1 MLSTA
6 LYVILAVLILGLL
19 IFIHESGHFLVARWC
34 GMRVDKFSIGFGPAL
49 WKFKRGDTTYQIGVV
64 PLGGYVQIAG
74 LTPPEE
80 GASPLDPTDPRLYQN
95 RPAWQRFLAVL
106 AGPAINY
113 LFAVVVFLGLFAAHG
128 LPGVE
133 VQQVTPGSPAAQV
146 GLQQGDLLI
155 RLNDSLLRRPEQL
168 IQTVGE
174 SGGKPVV
181 LLVQRQHETHSF
193 TVTPTQQSGS
203 WRIGTMIGQTS
214 RSVPLYVAARESL
227 LWPAYVTWMNIKG
240 FKELAGKK
248 SLAEKAQNMSGPVGM
263 IQIIKNKI
271 QSGFWGSLE
280 IMAVF
285 SVLLG
290 CMNLFP
296 LPALDGGR
304 LVFLGWEVITR
315 RPVNQNVEQVVHFV
329 GIVLLLLLLVAI
341 TIKDIWFL
349 FH

>member
-1 MLSTA
+1 MTVTL
-6 LYVILAVLILGLL
+6 VVLAVLILGLL
-19 IFIHESGHFLVARWC
+19 IFVHESGHFLVARWC

-49 WKFKRGDTTYQIGVV
+49 WKFKRGDTTYQIGMV

-80 GASPLDPTDPRLYQN
+80 GAPPLDPTDPRLYQN

-113 LFAVVVFLGLFAAHG
+113 LFAVVVFFGLFAVHG

-146 GLQQGDLLI
+146 GLQKGDLLI

-174 SGGKPVV
+174 SGGRAVV
-181 LLVQRQHETHSF
+181 LMVQRQQNTHSF
-193 TVTPTQQSGS
+193 TVTPTQQDGS
-203 WRIGTMIGQTS
+203 WRIGTMIGETS
-214 RSVPLYVAARESL
+214 RSVPLQVAARESL
-227 LWPAYVTWMNIKG
+227 LWPPYVTWMNIKG
-240 FKELAGKK
+240 FKQFADKKK
-248 SLAEKAQNMSGPVGM
+248 SFVEKAQSMSGPLGM
-263 IQIIKNKI
+263 VQIIKKKI
-271 QSGFWGSLE
+271 QSGFWDALE

-315 RPVNQNVEQVVHFV
+315 RPVNERVEQTIHFV
-329 GIVLLLLLLVAI
+329 GIALLLLLLVAI
-341 TIKDIWFL
+341 TFKDIWFL